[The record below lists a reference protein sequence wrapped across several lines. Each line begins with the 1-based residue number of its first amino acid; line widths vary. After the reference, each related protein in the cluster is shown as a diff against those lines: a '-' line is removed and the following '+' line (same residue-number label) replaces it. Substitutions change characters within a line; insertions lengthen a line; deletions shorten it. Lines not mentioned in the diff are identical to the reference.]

1 LALLGLAACGHAR
14 GLAQDPVDA
23 QFIIPRD
30 GARSATVHLTSHDA
44 LAARAG
50 KCSLVQ
56 ARARYD
62 ARRSEVSTD
71 FTMDT
76 DGHGNVSVALGPK
89 GMNGGSARLDAC
101 LTTEIP
107 LRLDTTTGTGDLE
120 LDLSGIQLRGLDLA
134 SGTGDIAV
142 DAGDGSIAQT
152 AMTVNVGTGDVQL
165 DGKRSSWT
173 GKNSL
178 SVDAGTGDVTLYL
191 PRNIGIRLEVDNGTG
206 DVRVVGLQQDDDG
219 WSNELA
225 ATATDSL
232 DIQIDVGTGDVAV
245 IVG

>member
-1 LALLGLAACGHAR
+1 
-14 GLAQDPVDA
+14 
-23 QFIIPRD
+23 
-30 GARSATVHLTSHDA
+30 
-44 LAARAG
+44 
-50 KCSLVQ
+50 
-56 ARARYD
+56 
-62 ARRSEVSTD
+62 
-71 FTMDT
+71 
-76 DGHGNVSVALGPK
+76 
-89 GMNGGSARLDAC
+89 MNGGSARLDAC

-219 WSNELA
+219 WTNELA